1 MQYDKYV
8 VGYERLSKDDPD
20 STESS
25 SILYQK
31 MIIADYVKKHPE
43 LSDYEY
49 TERWD
54 DGYSGTNLE
63 RPGIQEVLRLVK
75 ENKVYCIVVKDLSR
89 FSRDYIDI
97 QKY

>member
-31 MIIADYVKKHPE
+31 MIIADYVKNIRSFRIMSIQSGGMMVTPE
-43 LSDYEY
+43 QIWND
-49 TERWD
+49 RVF
-54 DGYSGTNLE
+54 
-63 RPGIQEVLRLVK
+63 RK
-75 ENKVYCIVVKDLSR
+75 
-89 FSRDYIDI
+89 FFA
-97 QKY
+97 